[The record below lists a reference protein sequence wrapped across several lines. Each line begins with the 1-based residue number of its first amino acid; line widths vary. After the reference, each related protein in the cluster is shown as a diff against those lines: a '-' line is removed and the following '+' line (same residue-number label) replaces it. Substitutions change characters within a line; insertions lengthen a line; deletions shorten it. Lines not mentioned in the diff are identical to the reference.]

1 MSRGQSPITFDALPL
16 FATDDE
22 IARAIVGDARAKE
35 WVKTRLPTL
44 SKKPGF
50 PPVDPFHNG
59 RPTWLIRRF
68 YEQYLG
74 VAGPSAKAGMP
85 DGQEDASAWRTK
97 KRVA

>member
-1 MSRGQSPITFDALPL
+1 MSRVRSPITFDALPL
-16 FATDDE
+16 FATDEE

-35 WVKTRLPTL
+35 WVATRLPTL
-44 SKKPGF
+44 AKKPGF

-74 VAGPSAKAGMP
+74 VAGLASKPGLP
-85 DGQEDASAWRTK
+85 DGLEDPSAWRTK

>member
-1 MSRGQSPITFDALPL
+1 MARAQPPITFDDLPL
-16 FATDDE
+16 FATDEE

-44 SKKPGF
+44 AKKPGF
-50 PPVDPFHNG
+50 PPIDPFHNG

-74 VAGPSAKAGMP
+74 VAGLNSKPGPP
-85 DGQEDASAWRTK
+85 DGQEDPSAWRTK